1 MAVEFGG
8 KYVRPK
14 LTNSCFLS
22 SCSCSSCY
30 FASKKPD
37 KRITFSDSSHHFHKC
52 ALTHTRTHTHTHTHL
67 LNGLK
72 KLSQLSQAVL
82 GLSTYTRLSPWRK
95 TER

>member
-8 KYVRPK
+8 KYVRSK
-14 LTNSCFLS
+14 LTNSYFLS

-52 ALTHTRTHTHTHTHL
+52 ALTHTHTHTLT
-67 LNGLK
+67 
-72 KLSQLSQAVL
+72 QWA
-82 GLSTYTRLSPWRK
+82 WK
-95 TER
+95 TVTTVTSCPRT